1 MPSPQSVITA
11 AVAQS
16 ALSSADVTR
25 AILTNIADSIDSP
38 YPPPFS
44 SLYFPPSESQEGPGK
59 AVETQTE
66 VLEDPA
72 EQPPAFS
79 SLPPGRPGSSSSAAG
94 AESAVAGTK
103 AALPGDS
110 KDGCKDFDD
119 GEPPPPY
126 TEGSSP
132 LAGFTY
138 VMATAGGPASIITQ
152 VSQGGGGGGTLN
164 ALGSGI
170 RDNEFG
176 EMCTAD
182 LYIQVDLMRTSHSIL
197 GTLSLSGLSS
207 DITNISQRNT
217 LHTVSRRAPHFT

>member
-1 MPSPQSVITA
+1 
-11 AVAQS
+11 
-16 ALSSADVTR
+16 
-25 AILTNIADSIDSP
+25 LTNTADSIASP

-44 SLYFPPSESQEGPGK
+44 SLYFPPSESQEAPGK
-59 AVETQTE
+59 AVETHTE

-79 SLPPGRPGSSSSAAG
+79 SLPPGGPGSSSSAAA
-94 AESAVAGTK
+94 AESVVAGTK

-110 KDGCKDFDD
+110 KDGCSKDFDD

-152 VSQGGGGGGTLN
+152 VSQGGGGGGGALN
-164 ALGSGI
+164 ALGSGKSDST
-170 RDNEFG
+170 RVG
-176 EMCTAD
+176 MCTTD
-182 LYIQVDLMRTSHSIL
+182 LSIQVDLTRIFPLIS
-197 GTLSLSGLSS
+197 GTPSLANLAFS
-207 DITNISQRNT
+207 ITNV
-217 LHTVSRRAPHFT
+217 L